1 MDLTF
6 DFTVNKENNTISVVR
21 EFYAELSLV
30 WDAYT
35 KSEILDQWWAPNP
48 WRAET
53 KSMDFKEGGRWHYAM
68 CGPSGEKHWAF
79 MTYQKIEFQKVF
91 TGVEGFTD
99 ENGIVNNEL
108 PQSTWE
114 VSFLNKGDTTIVTT
128 HILFDSL
135 EQLEA
140 IIKMGFKEGYTMAM
154 ENLDEVLEMQNQS

>member
-1 MDLTF
+1 
-6 DFTVNKENNTISVVR
+6 
-21 EFYAELSLV
+21 
-30 WDAYT
+30 
-35 KSEILDQWWAPNP
+35 
-48 WRAET
+48 
-53 KSMDFKEGGRWHYAM
+53 
-68 CGPSGEKHWAF
+68 